1 MLQLCNAP
9 RCPGAYLLMA
19 GPDQQQIRQH
29 RNAKGFLDPSLLPT
43 HLVFTQ
49 AQVGLEF
56 PISTVSEQSLLYIQR
71 NRSPYENRNHAA
83 ACDCISQAGR
93 RDGAASPCRAASWAA
108 VRSSSTLRFWCFNV
122 ATTVIILS
130 TKREPASL
138 WVPKLPL
145 RHCTPGRIARS
156 ALFCVG
162 STPATCTKVHNAWRR
177 FRISWHV
184 PSVLATPH
192 WLPASN
198 SRSTS
203 RRRGVIEERNGERA
217 NLPSRTRCHH
227 VNSWCACARRASPMS
242 SEAPPRLR
250 IASKSRSR
258 CVQHS

>member
-1 MLQLCNAP
+1 MPLPLLAQHTIWYVVEMDPWLRLLIPAATGGDDVQMGVVLPITAMRLDDDDVAAFEGSATDPTEDIIQAP
-9 RCPGAYLLMA
+9 
-19 GPDQQQIRQH
+19 
-29 RNAKGFLDPSLLPT
+29 
-43 HLVFTQ
+43 
-49 AQVGLEF
+49 
-56 PISTVSEQSLLYIQR
+56 R

-93 RDGAASPCRAASWAA
+93 RNGAASPCRAASWAA

-156 ALFCVG
+156 AVLFVG

-177 FRISWHV
+177 FRISRHV
-184 PSVLATPH
+184 PAVLAMPH

-203 RRRGVIEERNGERA
+203 RRRGVI
-217 NLPSRTRCHH
+217 
-227 VNSWCACARRASPMS
+227 
-242 SEAPPRLR
+242 
-250 IASKSRSR
+250 
-258 CVQHS
+258 